1 MKIRV
6 TLMTENDKHLNVSK
20 EEIEEKAKIGWELL
34 CMMFNNTYGQEDVA
48 TVEKCELV
56 EM

>member
-6 TLMTENDKHLNVSK
+6 TLMTENDKHLNLSK
-20 EEIEEKAKIGWELL
+20 EEIEKHAMDGWNVVCKLYSNSNEKVTI
-34 CMMFNNTYGQEDVA
+34 
-48 TVEKCELV
+48 EKCEVV